1 MKKRYFSYQRKGEV
15 SQILKNE
22 EKLLTVNEYAAENH
36 VSRQSV
42 NSKINRHKDELKGHI
57 FIING
62 GKMIDGFAQDFLKP
76 TKDNALLISKKAEL
90 EKSLENEKNVS
101 KQNKS
106 LANSQGNKVKVMTVE
121 LETKNKLIAEYEDR
135 IKKMEQSISE
145 KDAIIAEKDKR
156 IVELTDKATSYDDF
170 AERLNKLFAVFE
182 DNANIGIVQKVA
194 TSLFGKK

>member
-42 NSKINRHKDELKGHI
+42 NSKINRHKDELKGHV

-62 GKMIDGFAQDFLKP
+62 RKMLDGFAQDFLKP
-76 TKDNALLISKKAEL
+76 SKDNALLISKNAEL
-90 EKSLENEKNVS
+90 QKSLENEKNVS

-145 KDAIIAEKDKR
+145 KDVIIAEKDKR
-156 IVELTDKATSYDDF
+156 IAELTDKAAAFENF
-170 AERLNKLFAVFE
+170 AEQLTA
-182 DNANIGIVQKVA
+182 
-194 TSLFGKK
+194 LFGVLEETANSSVGKKIGNLLSGKK

>member
-1 MKKRYFSYQRKGEV
+1 M
-15 SQILKNE
+15 NE
-22 EKLLTVNEYAAENH
+22 SAEKLMTIREYAEEMH

-42 NSKINRHKDELKGHI
+42 NSKINRHSEELKDHV

-62 GKMIDGFAQDFLKP
+62 RKVLDSFAQDFLKP
-76 TKDNALLISKKAEL
+76 TNDNALLISKNAEL

-135 IKKMEQSISE
+135 IKKLEQSISE
-145 KDAIIAEKDKR
+145 KNAIIAEKDNR
-156 IVELTDKATSYDDF
+156 IAELTDKATLYGDF
-170 AERLNKLFAVFE
+170 AERLDKLFVVFE
-182 DNANIGIVQKVA
+182 DNANISIVQKVA
-194 TSLFGKK
+194 SGLFGKK

>member
-1 MKKRYFSYQRKGEV
+1 MSET
-15 SQILKNE
+15 E
-22 EKLLTVNEYAAENH
+22 EKLLTVKEYAAENH

-42 NSKINRHKDELKGHI
+42 NSKINRHKDELKGHV

-62 GKMIDGFAQDFLKP
+62 RKMLDGFAQDFLKP
-76 TKDNALLISKKAEL
+76 TKDNALLISKNAEL

-135 IKKMEQSISE
+135 IKKLEKSISE
-145 KDAIIAEKDKR
+145 KDAIIAEKDNR
-156 IVELTDKATSYDDF
+156 IAELTDKAAAFEKF
-170 AERLNKLFAVFE
+170 AERLNMLFAVFE

>member
-1 MKKRYFSYQRKGEV
+1 MSET
-15 SQILKNE
+15 E
-22 EKLLTVNEYAAENH
+22 EKLMTVKEYAAENH

-42 NSKINRHKDELKGHI
+42 NFKISRHKDELKGHV

-62 GKMIDGFAQDFLKP
+62 RKMLDGFAQDFLKP
-76 TKDNALLISKKAEL
+76 TKDNALLISKNAEL

-121 LETKNKLIAEYEDR
+121 LETKNKLIAEYEYR
-135 IKKMEQSISE
+135 IKKLEQSISE

-156 IVELTDKATSYDDF
+156 IAELTDKATSYRDF
-170 AERLNKLFAVFE
+170 AERLNMLFAVFE

-194 TSLFGKK
+194 ASLFGKK

>member
-1 MKKRYFSYQRKGEV
+1 MSET
-15 SQILKNE
+15 E
-22 EKLLTVNEYAAENH
+22 EKLLTVKEYAAENH

-42 NSKINRHKDELKGHI
+42 NSKINRHKDELKGHV

-62 GKMIDGFAQDFLKP
+62 RKMLDGFAQDFLKP
-76 TKDNALLISKKAEL
+76 TKDNALLISKNAEL

-135 IKKMEQSISE
+135 IKKLEQSISE
-145 KDAIIAEKDKR
+145 KDAIIAEKDNR
-156 IVELTDKATSYDDF
+156 IAELTDKAAAFEKF
-170 AERLNKLFAVFE
+170 AERLNMLFAVFE

-194 TSLFGKK
+194 ASLFGKK

>member
-1 MKKRYFSYQRKGEV
+1 MSET
-15 SQILKNE
+15 E
-22 EKLLTVNEYAAENH
+22 EKLLTVKEYAVENH

-42 NSKINRHKDELKGHI
+42 NSKINRHKDDLNGHV

-62 GKMIDGFAQDFLKP
+62 RKMLDGFAQDFLKP
-76 TKDNALLISKKAEL
+76 TKDNALLINKNAEL

-121 LETKNKLIAEYEDR
+121 LETKNKLISEYEDR
-135 IKKMEQSISE
+135 IKKLEQSISE

-194 TSLFGKK
+194 TSLFGRK

>member
-1 MKKRYFSYQRKGEV
+1 MSET
-15 SQILKNE
+15 E

-42 NSKINRHKDELKGHI
+42 NSKINRHKDELKGHV

-62 GKMIDGFAQDFLKP
+62 RKMIDGFAQDFLKP
-76 TKDNALLISKKAEL
+76 TKDNALLISKNAEL

-106 LANSQGNKVKVMTVE
+106 LANSQGNKVKVMTLE
-121 LETKNKLIAEYEDR
+121 LETKNKLIIEYEDR

-156 IVELTDKATSYDDF
+156 IAELIDKATSYGDF
-170 AERLNKLFAVFE
+170 AERLNMLFAIFE

-194 TSLFGKK
+194 ASLFGKK

>member
-1 MKKRYFSYQRKGEV
+1 MSETEK
-15 SQILKNE
+15 
-22 EKLLTVNEYAAENH
+22 KLLTVNEYAAENH

-42 NSKINRHKDELKGHI
+42 NSKINRHKDELKGHV

-62 GKMIDGFAQDFLKP
+62 RKMIDGFAQDFLKP
-76 TKDNALLISKKAEL
+76 TKDNALLISKNAEL

-145 KDAIIAEKDKR
+145 KDAIIAEKDNR
-156 IVELTDKATSYDDF
+156 IAELTDKAAAFEKF
-170 AERLNKLFAVFE
+170 AERLNMLFAVFE

-194 TSLFGKK
+194 TSLFGRK

>member
-42 NSKINRHKDELKGHI
+42 NSKINRHKDELKGHV

-62 GKMIDGFAQDFLKP
+62 RKMLDGFAQDFLKP
-76 TKDNALLISKKAEL
+76 TKDNALLISKNAEL

-135 IKKMEQSISE
+135 IKKMEQSINE
-145 KDAIIAEKDKR
+145 KNAIIAEKDKR
-156 IVELTDKATSYDDF
+156 IAELTDKAAAFENF
-170 AERLNKLFAVFE
+170 AEQLTA
-182 DNANIGIVQKVA
+182 
-194 TSLFGKK
+194 LFGVLEETANTSVGKKIGNLLSGKK

>member
-62 GKMIDGFAQDFLKP
+62 RKMIDGFAQDFLKP
-76 TKDNALLISKKAEL
+76 TKDNALLISKNAEL

-135 IKKMEQSISE
+135 IKKLEQSISE
-145 KDAIIAEKDKR
+145 KDAIIAEKDNR
-156 IVELTDKATSYDDF
+156 IVELTDKASAFENF
-170 AERLNKLFAVFE
+170 AEQLTA
-182 DNANIGIVQKVA
+182 
-194 TSLFGKK
+194 LFGVLEETANTSVGKKIGNLLSGKK

>member
-1 MKKRYFSYQRKGEV
+1 MSET
-15 SQILKNE
+15 E
-22 EKLLTVNEYAAENH
+22 EKLLTVKEYAAENH

-42 NSKINRHKDELKGHI
+42 SSKINRHKDELKGHV

-62 GKMIDGFAQDFLKP
+62 RKMLDGFAQDFLKP
-76 TKDNALLISKKAEL
+76 TKDNALLISKNAEL

-135 IKKMEQSISE
+135 IKKLEQSISE
-145 KDAIIAEKDKR
+145 KDAIITEKDKR
-156 IVELTDKATSYDDF
+156 TAELTDKASAFENF
-170 AERLNKLFAVFE
+170 AERVNMLFAVFE